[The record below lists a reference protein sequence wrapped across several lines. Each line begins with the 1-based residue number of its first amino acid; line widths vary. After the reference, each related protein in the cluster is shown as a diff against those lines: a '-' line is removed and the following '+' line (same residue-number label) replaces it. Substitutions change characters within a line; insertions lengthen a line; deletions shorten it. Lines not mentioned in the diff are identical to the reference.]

1 MLRTHD
7 IVLVDGTFRVVM
19 TARRRIIA
27 AIDIQ
32 ESPLGP
38 LHLVFEVDRAA
49 LLPPDA
55 PGSAVEPSMETAG
68 FFDDIGKVASETF
81 DVASK
86 VAEVAAGP
94 TLALAKAAAT
104 EGAKLVSSAMAP
116 DRVNVHVDPAS
127 HVVMKARLGDVHAK
141 QFIRTI
147 AGAASAGD
155 STAQQVAEALLA
167 ARKRVAETVD
177 VPALLAS
184 HAPEGVIRAYS
195 PLEHFQRVVTHL
207 QRGNFEPLERVA
219 SERVE
224 VVPEVEERVR
234 VAPEVEERVRV
245 APEVEERV
253 RVAPEV
259 EERVRF
265 APEVEERVRVAPVPI
280 FVGQESGNPV
290 ERVIRAV
297 YGALPLPVEVRPGTD
312 AALETVVS
320 LLGRP
325 QEFSEVTIQSARAQV
340 APGLPQQV
348 FDMLVQHVRTY
359 VPVQKPVVRRIEEYV
374 LQYAPPAPP
383 RPPVEE
389 VLKAL
394 PARHEVLLEQAARG
408 VVVPQIELARL
419 LQPAPAVETVRVV
432 AP

>member
-19 TARRRIIA
+19 TPRRRIVA
-27 AIDIQ
+27 ALDIQ

-38 LHLVFEVDRAA
+38 LHLVFEVDQAA
-49 LLPPDA
+49 FLPPDA
-55 PGSAVEPSMETAG
+55 AASALDPSTETAG
-68 FFDDIGKVASETF
+68 IFDDIGKVASETF

-116 DRVNVHVDPAS
+116 DHVNVRVAPAS
-127 HVVMKARLGDVHAK
+127 HVVMKARLGDVNAK
-141 QFIRTI
+141 QFIRKI
-147 AGAASAGD
+147 AGAANAGD
-155 STAQQVAEALLA
+155 ATAQQVADALLA

-184 HAPEGVIRAYS
+184 HAPEGVVRTYS

-219 SERVE
+219 AERVE
-224 VVPEVEERVR
+224 

-245 APEVEERV
+245 TPEVE
-253 RVAPEV
+253 

-265 APEVEERVRVAPVPI
+265 APEVEERVRVEPKVEERVV
-280 FVGQESGNPV
+280 VGQESWAPV
-290 ERVIRAV
+290 ERVVRAV
-297 YGALPLPVEVRPGTD
+297 YGTLPFPVEVRPGTD
-312 AALETVVS
+312 AALEAVVS

-325 QEFSEVTIQSARAQV
+325 QELSEVTIQSARGQIP
-340 APGLPQQV
+340 PGLPQQV
-348 FDMLVQHVRTY
+348 FDMLVEHVRRY
-359 VPVQKPVVRRIEEYV
+359 VPVQKPPVRRIEDYV
-374 LQYAPPAPP
+374 LQYAPPP
-383 RPPVEE
+383 RPVEE

-394 PARHEVLLEQAARG
+394 PARPEVLLEQAARG
-408 VVVPQIELARL
+408 VVVPL
-419 LQPAPAVETVRVV
+419 LQAGPAVETVRVA